1 MTPHTPSQTH
11 EWWKDKTDPAELS
24 AYVRSY
30 RSSQREK
37 FASGWRRNVMLG
49 VLAVS
54 VPVLIRM
61 LAERA
66 GAPVMAAAE
75 LGWSVDFLEAQAF
88 AYLAARSRRGLPLSF
103 PETTGVP
110 KPMPGGVLAPA

>member
-1 MTPHTPSQTH
+1 MKILTHLVTITYMTPHTPSQTH

-61 LAERA
+61 L
-66 GAPVMAAAE
+66 MT
-75 LGWSVDFLEAQAF
+75 L
-88 AYLAARSRRGLPLSF
+88 
-103 PETTGVP
+103 
-110 KPMPGGVLAPA
+110 